1 MFQGLKYILSTDENM
16 FQGLKYILSTDEKKH
31 CLPKKCSMAYSKV
44 NLRPYILHIV
54 FGFSKSIYF
63 FPQL

>member
-1 MFQGLKYILSTDENM
+1 MMLESTTERKYVSRFKI
-16 FQGLKYILSTDEKKH
+16 YILSTDEKKH

-54 FGFSKSIYF
+54 FGFSKSI
-63 FPQL
+63 

>member
-1 MFQGLKYILSTDENM
+1 MLLKIQMMLESTTERKYISRFIQYT
-16 FQGLKYILSTDEKKH
+16 KYKRKKH

-54 FGFSKSIYF
+54 FSFSKVYNF
-63 FPQL
+63 L